1 MIPAGTVS
9 MFVDGRM
16 NSIISEKIHREE
28 ENCGNPRLQK
38 RDILPTGSRRTRCG
52 DAAQPGACT

>member
-1 MIPAGTVS
+1 

-28 ENCGNPRLQK
+28 ENCGNPGLQK